1 MNTIVPKNKSARRRF
16 MLVTVFALL
25 TTGLLS
31 ARPLSDDPPGNM
43 SVNFSDAAPRKV
55 EELTKRSVTRA
66 YGRAWDSLATA
77 LSSNAPE
84 LLDGYFT
91 GTAKST
97 LTEAIASQKN
107 LGIECRYGRPV
118 HKLEAVFYA
127 PEGDVMELHDTVEL
141 DLRVTADGKA
151 IHEEHVTL
159 HYVVLMTP
167 AADRWLIRQLQ
178 GVSGF

>member
-1 MNTIVPKNKSARRRF
+1 MKNHPVYRRF
-16 MLVTVFALL
+16 MLATVFALV

-31 ARPLSDDPPGNM
+31 ARPLTDDLPGNI

-97 LTEAIASQKN
+97 LTEAITSQKN
-107 LGIECRYGRPV
+107 LGIQCRYGRQV

-141 DLRVTADGKA
+141 DLRIIADGKA

-167 AADRWLIRQLQ
+167 AADRWLVRQLQ
-178 GVSGF
+178 GVAGF

>member
-1 MNTIVPKNKSARRRF
+1 MKNQTVYRHL
-16 MLVTVFALL
+16 MLAMAFALL
-25 TTGLLS
+25 TTGLVS
-31 ARPLSDDPPGNM
+31 ARPLSDDTQGNI

-55 EELTKRSVTRA
+55 EELTKRSVTRD
-66 YGRAWDSLATA
+66 YSRAWDSLANA

-84 LLDGYFT
+84 LLNGYFT
-91 GTAKST
+91 GTAKSSLAESIT
-97 LTEAIASQKN
+97 SQKN
-107 LGIECRYGRPV
+107 LGLRCYYGQPV

-141 DLRVTADGKA
+141 DLRVTSDDKN

-167 AADRWLIRQLQ
+167 AADRWLVRQLQ